1 MKLISIEPTPNPNSM
16 KLNLG
21 ESLPKGMSRTYTTE
35 EKGDCPD
42 YIAKLLQ
49 IPGVKSLFHMDDF
62 IAVQRNPRTDWQSLL
77 ARARQAFDQAEQ
89 STEDFTDDFTN
100 DFTKDFN
107 GAAGELADE
116 LAGALDDAFGE
127 VRVEVQEFRGIPML
141 VKVSVG
147 VQMHREA
154 LPERFTAT
162 VNKAGRSSPNMLAE
176 RRWVDQGARY
186 GELTEIAREVVE
198 EIDIAFDDE
207 RLEELVRQAFADGTE
222 PCGLAAGDEPRP
234 EVQLRQL
241 SDDPDWRVRYAALQR
256 IRPRSDSIP
265 ALTHAIRDPK
275 SSIRRLAVVYLGLT
289 GDPAAVPPLCDALD
303 DETVAVRRT
312 AGDAL
317 SDLADPRAIGPMA
330 RALHDPN
337 KLVRWRA
344 ARFLYETGDESTLVA
359 LRAAAEDPEFEVGMQ
374 IRLAIE
380 RIESGNSGE
389 GPIWQQMTR

>member
-1 MKLISIEPTPNPNSM
+1 
-16 KLNLG
+16 
-21 ESLPKGMSRTYTTE
+21 
-35 EKGDCPD
+35 
-42 YIAKLLQ
+42 
-49 IPGVKSLFHMDDF
+49 
-62 IAVQRNPRTDWQSLL
+62 
-77 ARARQAFDQAEQ
+77 
-89 STEDFTDDFTN
+89 
-100 DFTKDFN
+100 
-107 GAAGELADE
+107 
-116 LAGALDDAFGE
+116 
-127 VRVEVQEFRGIPML
+127 

-147 VQMHREA
+147 AQMHREA

-162 VNKAGRSSPNMLAE
+162 VNRAGSSSPNMLVE

-186 GELTEIAREVVE
+186 GELTEIAQEVVE

-207 RLEELVRQAFADGTE
+207 RLEELVKQAFADGTD
-222 PCGLAAGDEPRP
+222 PCGLAAGEEQRP

-256 IRPRSDSIP
+256 IRPRPDSIP
-265 ALTHAIRDPK
+265 ALTQAIQDPK
-275 SSIRRLAVVYLGLT
+275 SSIRRLAVAYLGLT

-330 RALHDPN
+330 KALQDPN

-344 ARFLYETGDESTLVA
+344 ARFLYETGDESTLAA
-359 LRAAAEDPEFEVGMQ
+359 LRAGSEDPEFEVGMQ

-380 RIESGNSGE
+380 RIESGDSGE